1 MWRFNL
7 DGKADPAIVDRV
19 APDGHLAADVEGVAL
34 WDGGDGRGFLVV
46 SVQGENRFAVY
57 DRIGGK
63 YRGSFQIGANAGV
76 DAVSGTDG
84 LDIVS
89 APLGSDFPRGLIVV
103 QDDENTDP
111 VTPQNFKY
119 VSWADVARALQLET
133 PQ

>member
-1 MWRFNL
+1 M
-7 DGKADPAIVDRV
+7 
-19 APDGHLAADVEGVAL
+19 
-34 WDGGDGRGFLVV
+34 V

-63 YRGSFQIGANAGV
+63 NRGSLQIGANDGV
-76 DAVSGTDG
+76 DAVRGTDG

-111 VTPQNFKY
+111 FTPQNFKY